1 MCFANIKKCKKGGK
15 EICEKWGVVQGPLG
29 RGISLGAL
37 GAAEFSPWGERTRCT
52 PGTSIVG
59 TGLPLEK

>member
-1 MCFANIKKCKKGGK
+1 MQTLKSARREGK
-15 EICEKWGVVQGPLG
+15 RFVEKWRVVQGPLG

-37 GAAEFSPWGERTRCT
+37 GAAEFAPWGKRMRCA
-52 PGTSIVG
+52 PETSIVG